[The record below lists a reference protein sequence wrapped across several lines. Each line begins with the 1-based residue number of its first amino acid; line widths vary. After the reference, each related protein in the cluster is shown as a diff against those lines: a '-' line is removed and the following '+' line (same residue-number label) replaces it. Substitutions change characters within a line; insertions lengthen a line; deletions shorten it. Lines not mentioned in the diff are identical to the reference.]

1 MSLTVYIP
9 RYITDDQS
17 YDMFITCVERVVNYI
32 KGFDNMQI
40 IVLCDNETELTKIG
54 DPLLQ
59 KEYNI
64 TFIENPLKGIPDFA
78 GYYHFLINHP
88 SDYMVNIFANMFCS
102 CDIDATTV
110 IKAINKF
117 GCYSFCYNYCSSPM
131 FTKIYQWMKVLFPE
145 VTFLDDYL
153 NIRGVH
159 SDHVSAQG
167 NQMFTS
173 YDALCKVKEQYPTI
187 FDKLMNYDKL
197 SYTDFADTGLFNEK
211 QFNRQI
217 RTVIEHFFTQLFF
230 HTYSYPSDN
239 IPLLGSSESCLFGY
253 MFQNRCLL
261 GYILT
266 GQDKYYPLVSDYK
279 LYLHCNN
286 PRLHECYNKLYNPD
300 FVN

>member
-9 RYITDDQS
+9 RLITDEQS
-17 YDMFITCVERVVNYI
+17 YDIFITCVEHVNKYI

-64 TFIENPLKGIPDFA
+64 TFIENPLKGIPEFA
-78 GYYHFLINHP
+78 GYYHFLLYHP
-88 SDYMVNIFANMFCS
+88 SEYMVNVFANMFCS
-102 CDIDATTV
+102 RDIDKSTV

-117 GCYSFCYNYCSSPM
+117 GCYSFCYNYCNTNM
-131 FTKIYQWMKVLFPE
+131 FTKIHRWMKVLFPE
-145 VTFLDDYL
+145 ITFLDDYL
-153 NIRGVH
+153 DIKTIR

-173 YDALCKVKEQYPTI
+173 YDALCKVKERYPAI

-197 SYTDFADTGLFNEK
+197 TYVDTGFFNEK

-217 RTVIEHFFTQLFF
+217 RAVIEHFFTQLFF
-230 HTYSYPSDN
+230 HTYSYPSNN
-239 IPLLGSSESCLFGY
+239 IPLIGQSESCLFGITY
-253 MFQNRCLL
+253 TNLWLFGN
-261 GYILT
+261 ILT
-266 GQDKYYPLVSDYK
+266 GRYHYYPTVSDYK
-279 LYLHCNN
+279 LYLHCND
-286 PRLHECYNKLYNPD
+286 PKLHDVYNKLCNPD
-300 FVN
+300 IVN